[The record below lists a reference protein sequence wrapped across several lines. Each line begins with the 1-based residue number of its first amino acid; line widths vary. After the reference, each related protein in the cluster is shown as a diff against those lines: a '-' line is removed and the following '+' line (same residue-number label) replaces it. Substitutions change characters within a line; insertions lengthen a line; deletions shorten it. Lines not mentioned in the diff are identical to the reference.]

1 MVARRE
7 GISASQVSRVI
18 HQLEDA
24 LGQQL
29 FYRNTRAIMPTESG
43 HLFVR
48 YARAM
53 AGNME
58 DARRELDERARE
70 PSGTLRI
77 NGPVFSDKGTSRRAC
92 RGFWRVTLV
101 SPLN

>member
-1 MVARRE
+1 MIDAGHISIRALLIFIDVYETQNFSVVARRE

-43 HLFVR
+43 HLC
-48 YARAM
+48 A
-53 AGNME
+53 
-58 DARRELDERARE
+58 L
-70 PSGTLRI
+70 
-77 NGPVFSDKGTSRRAC
+77 C
-92 RGFWRVTLV
+92 RGDGREYGGRATRVG
-101 SPLN
+101 